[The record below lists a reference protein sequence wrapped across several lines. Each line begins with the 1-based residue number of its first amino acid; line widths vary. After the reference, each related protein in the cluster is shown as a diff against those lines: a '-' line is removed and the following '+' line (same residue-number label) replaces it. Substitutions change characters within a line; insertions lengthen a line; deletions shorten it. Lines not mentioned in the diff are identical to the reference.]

1 MVKILSQ
8 YLSFSKKNL
17 KFKDISNKIFEK
29 YIDYDDKKVLRTIRK
44 IIIIYSRNHK
54 KLLLRILYKWRK
66 NMNLNNNYKINEIEQ
81 QVTFSIYKKIPL
93 KRSIMYDKKIPF
105 FNPKEKE
112 IIVLKLNKGKSGRN
126 SPIKKILNHSAN
138 LERRKGPI
146 ITKQEQENLFN
157 SLYNDSQKRK
167 EKLRKMSQEKEDKFN
182 SIYTFT
188 PNIIP
193 NKLNEKYLRKL
204 HRSYSKSEIYNSEN
218 NSFIDRLNNYE
229 KVKSNNLKK
238 IKAEIE
244 ESIPHPKQLKID
256 IRDMKLI
263 TNSQKYIDEKNKRLE
278 KLKENIL
285 IEKGITFK
293 PKLNEQINSKIQSDI
308 IERNENFLR
317 AKEIRLH
324 TRKED
329 SECTFIPKIN
339 ENLLINQS
347 HINSDVSE
355 RLYDYQNKYKK
366 NLEEIK
372 SKYKET
378 YSFRP
383 EISKNTNEIL
393 ENRQKIMEEIKSRY
407 MSNNNGNNEMKN
419 IEEINIDD
427 NLIEKENEKLILNIH
442 EKKLED
448 LEESVKKINELADEN
463 IISIQT
469 SPNSNNMN
477 PSLSHNERCEY
488 ENGNKILKN
497 LKKDNIS
504 DEKNF
509 NLPQNYISI
518 DETLDRL
525 QLKYKNK
532 ALNSKVDDEEKL
544 LFNHRKFSNGQSND
558 DKDKQTNY
566 SLTNSKTKSIVNL
579 NYYENLI

>member
-93 KRSIMYDKKIPF
+93 KRSIMYDKKILF
-105 FNPKEKE
+105 FNPKEQE
-112 IIVLKLNKGKSGRN
+112 LILLKTNKSKSGKT

-393 ENRQKIMEEIKSRY
+393 ENRQKIMEEI
-407 MSNNNGNNEMKN
+407 
-419 IEEINIDD
+419 NIDD
-427 NLIEKENEKLILNIH
+427 NLIEKESEKLILNIH

-566 SLTNSKTKSIVNL
+566 SSTNSKTKSIVNL

>member
-1 MVKILSQ
+1 MIKILSQ
-8 YLSFSKKNL
+8 YLSYSKKNL
-17 KFKDISNKIFEK
+17 KFKEISNRLFEK
-29 YIDYDDKKVLRTIRK
+29 YIDYDDKKVLKTIRK
-44 IIIIYSRNHK
+44 IIIIYSRHHK
-54 KLLLRILYKWRK
+54 KLLLRILYKWKK
-66 NMNLNNNYKINEIEQ
+66 NMNLNNQSNKLNEIEQ
-81 QVTFSIYKKIPL
+81 QVCFSIYKKIPL
-93 KRSIMYDKKIPF
+93 KRSIMYDKKILF

-112 IIVLKLNKGKSGRN
+112 LILLKTNKSKSGRN

-138 LERRKGPI
+138 LEKRKGPI

-157 SLYNDSQKRK
+157 SLYNDSQRRK
-167 EKLRKMSQEKEDKFN
+167 EKLRKMSQEKENKFN

-188 PNIIP
+188 PNVIP

-204 HRSYSKSEIYNSEN
+204 HRSYSKSEVYNSGN

-244 ESIPHPKQLKID
+244 GSIPHPKNLKID
-256 IRDMKLI
+256 IKDMKLI
-263 TNSQKYIDEKNKRLE
+263 LNSQKYMDEKNKRIE

-308 IERNENFLR
+308 IERNENFLK

-324 TRKED
+324 AIKED

-347 HINSDVSE
+347 NINSDVSE
-355 RLYDYQNKYKK
+355 RLYDYQNIYKK
-366 NLEEIK
+366 NLEEKK

-383 EISKNTNEIL
+383 EISKNTKEIL

-407 MSNNNGNNEMKN
+407 VNNNNENNEIVN
-419 IEEINIDD
+419 IENIDID
-427 NLIEKENEKLILNIH
+427 EKENKKLLLNLH

-448 LEESVKKINELADEN
+448 LEESVKRINELADEN

-477 PSLSHNERCEY
+477 PSLSNNEKNEFDDGY
-488 ENGNKILKN
+488 KILKN
-497 LKKDNIS
+497 LKKDNIIN
-504 DEKNF
+504 ENNF
-509 NLPQNYISI
+509 NLPQNYVAI

-532 ALNSKVDDEEKL
+532 ILNSKVEDEEKL
-544 LFNHRKFSNGQSND
+544 FHHRKNSNGQSND

-579 NYYENLI
+579 NYYESLI

>member
-1 MVKILSQ
+1 M
-8 YLSFSKKNL
+8 
-17 KFKDISNKIFEK
+17 SNSLFEK
-29 YIDYDDKKVLRTIRK
+29 YIDYDDKKVLKTIRK
-44 IIIIYSRNHK
+44 IIIIYSRHHK
-54 KLLLRILYKWRK
+54 KLLLRILYKWKK
-66 NMNLNNNYKINEIEQ
+66 NINLNNQSNTLNEIEQ
-81 QVTFSIYKKIPL
+81 QVCFSIYKKIPL
-93 KRSIMYDKKIPF
+93 KRSIMYDKKILF

-112 IIVLKLNKGKSGRN
+112 LILLKTNKSKSGRN

-138 LERRKGPI
+138 LEKRKGPI

-157 SLYNDSQKRK
+157 SLYNDSQRRK
-167 EKLRKMSQEKEDKFN
+167 EKLRKMSQEKENKFN

-188 PNIIP
+188 PNVIP

-204 HRSYSKSEIYNSEN
+204 HRSYSKSEVYNSGN

-244 ESIPHPKQLKID
+244 GSIPHPKNLKID
-256 IRDMKLI
+256 IKDMKLI
-263 TNSQKYIDEKNKRLE
+263 SNSQKYMDEKNKRIE

-308 IERNENFLR
+308 IERNENFLK

-324 TRKED
+324 AIKED

-347 HINSDVSE
+347 NINSDVSE
-355 RLYDYQNKYKK
+355 RLYDYQNIYKK
-366 NLEEIK
+366 NLEEKK

-383 EISKNTNEIL
+383 EISKNTKEIL

-407 MSNNNGNNEMKN
+407 VNNNNENNEIVN
-419 IEEINIDD
+419 IENIDID
-427 NLIEKENEKLILNIH
+427 EKENKKLLLNLH

-448 LEESVKKINELADEN
+448 LEESVKRINELADEN

-477 PSLSHNERCEY
+477 PSLSNNEKNEFDDGY
-488 ENGNKILKN
+488 KILKN
-497 LKKDNIS
+497 LKKDNITN
-504 DEKNF
+504 ENNF
-509 NLPQNYISI
+509 SSPHNYVAI
-518 DETLDRL
+518 DDTLDRL

-532 ALNSKVDDEEKL
+532 ILNSKVEDEEKL
-544 LFNHRKFSNGQSND
+544 FHHRKNSNGQSND

-566 SLTNSKTKSIVNL
+566 SLTNSKTNSIVNL
-579 NYYENLI
+579 NYYESLI

>member
-8 YLSFSKKNL
+8 YLSYSKKNL
-17 KFKDISNKIFEK
+17 KFKEISNRLFEK
-29 YIDYDDKKVLRTIRK
+29 YIDYDDKKVLKTIRK
-44 IIIIYSRNHK
+44 IIIIYSRHHK
-54 KLLLRILYKWRK
+54 KLLLRILFKWKK
-66 NMNLNNNYKINEIEQ
+66 NMNLNNQSNKLNEIEQ

-93 KRSIMYDKKIPF
+93 KRSIMYDKKILF
-105 FNPKEKE
+105 FNPKEQE
-112 IIVLKLNKGKSGRN
+112 LILLKTNKSKSGKT

-138 LERRKGPI
+138 LEKRKGPI

-157 SLYNDSQKRK
+157 SLYNDSQRRK
-167 EKLRKMSQEKEDKFN
+167 EKLRKMSQEKENKFN

-188 PNIIP
+188 PNVIP

-204 HRSYSKSEIYNSEN
+204 HRSYSKSDVYNSGN

-244 ESIPHPKQLKID
+244 GSIPHPKNLKID
-256 IRDMKLI
+256 IKDMKLI
-263 TNSQKYIDEKNKRLE
+263 LNSQKYMDEKNKRIE

-308 IERNENFLR
+308 IERNENFLK

-324 TRKED
+324 AIKED

-347 HINSDVSE
+347 NINSDVSE
-355 RLYDYQNKYKK
+355 RLYDYQNIYKK
-366 NLEEIK
+366 NLEEKK

-407 MSNNNGNNEMKN
+407 INNNNENNEIVN
-419 IEEINIDD
+419 IENIDI
-427 NLIEKENEKLILNIH
+427 NEKENKKLLLNLH
-442 EKKLED
+442 EKKIED
-448 LEESVKKINELADEN
+448 LEESVKRINELADEN

-477 PSLSHNERCEY
+477 PSLSNNEKNEFDDGY
-488 ENGNKILKN
+488 KILKN
-497 LKKDNIS
+497 LKKDNITN
-504 DEKNF
+504 ENNF
-509 NLPQNYISI
+509 SSPHNYVAI
-518 DETLDRL
+518 DDTLDRL

-532 ALNSKVDDEEKL
+532 ILNSKVEDEEKL
-544 LFNHRKFSNGQSND
+544 FHHRKNSNGQSND

>member
-17 KFKDISNKIFEK
+17 KFKDISNRLFEK

-44 IIIIYSRNHK
+44 IIIIYSRYHR
-54 KLLLRILYKWRK
+54 KLLLRILYKWKK
-66 NMNLNNNYKINEIEQ
+66 NMNLNNNNIINEIEQ
-81 QVTFSIYKKIPL
+81 QISFSIYKKIPL
-93 KRSIMYDKKIPF
+93 KRSIMYDKKILF

-112 IIVLKLNKGKSGRN
+112 LMLLKSNKSKSKMN

-138 LERRKGPI
+138 LEKRKGPI

-157 SLYNDSQKRK
+157 SLYNDSQRRK
-167 EKLRKMSQEKEDKFN
+167 EKLRKMSQEKENKFN

-188 PNIIP
+188 PNVIP

-204 HRSYSKSEIYNSEN
+204 HRSYSKSEVYNSEN

-256 IRDMKLI
+256 IKDMKLI
-263 TNSQKYIDEKNKRLE
+263 SNSKKYIDEKNKRIE
-278 KLKENIL
+278 KLKENLL

-308 IERNENFLR
+308 IERNENFLK

-324 TRKED
+324 AVKED

-339 ENLLINQS
+339 ENLSINHS
-347 HINSDVSE
+347 NINSDVSE
-355 RLYDYQNKYKK
+355 RLYDYQNKYRK
-366 NLEEIK
+366 NLEEKK

-383 EISKNTNEIL
+383 EISKNTKEIL
-393 ENRQKIMEEIKSRY
+393 ENRQKIMDEIKSRY
-407 MSNNNGNNEMKN
+407 LNNNNNE
-419 IEEINIDD
+419 D
-427 NLIEKENEKLILNIH
+427 NLIVNIEDIDIEEKENKKLLLNLH
-442 EKKLED
+442 EKKLEN
-448 LEESVKKINELADEN
+448 LEESVKRINELADEN
-463 IISIQT
+463 LISIQT

-477 PSLSHNERCEY
+477 PSLSNNEKNEFDDGY
-488 ENGNKILKN
+488 KILKN
-497 LKKDNIS
+497 LKKDKILN
-504 DEKNF
+504 EKNF
-509 NLPQNYISI
+509 NLPQNYLSI
-518 DETLDRL
+518 EDTLDRL
-525 QLKYKNK
+525 QFKYKNK
-532 ALNSKVDDEEKL
+532 LNSKVEDEEKL
-544 LFNHRKFSNGQSND
+544 FNNRKFSNGQSND

-579 NYYENLI
+579 NYYESLI